1 MRIPIPKLMRFLQL
15 IKKFPYPPKDGE
27 SLLVSS
33 FNKEL
38 KERIDKIDLL
48 SFNTIKHHFDI
59 SKLPGDQNHYEEIHD
74 VYLDNRI
81 KWHEAL
87 FNIFS
92 KTPYHISRFITQGF
106 EDKLISVLNKNQYDF
121 VLMESI
127 YLAPYIPVIR
137 KFSKAKIILRAHNI
151 EHEIWERI
159 AKNTSNIIKKTYID
173 YLTNQLKTYELKH
186 IGDADIIVT
195 LTSRDLKKL
204 RNNGIKTVAH
214 VVPAGI
220 SIGNRINTA
229 FALRKPIQI
238 SFLGSLDWLP
248 NLEGLKWFINNVWD
262 NTGLKNSNTTLH
274 IAGRNTPE
282 SIFSLEN
289 NNIKV
294 HGEVRDSKEFLLSY
308 PIMVVPLLSGGGMR
322 LKILEA
328 MALGRVIISTSIG
341 FEGINATDG
350 KNILVANTAKE
361 FQEKIEFCIDNPS
374 KLKQISSNA
383 KQLFD
388 EKYETSKIVD
398 SFLAIINS
406 NK

>member
-1 MRIPIPKLMRFLQL
+1 MRFLQL

-38 KERIDKIDLL
+38 KERVDKIDLL

-59 SKLPGDQNHYEEIHD
+59 SKLPDDQNHYDEIHD

-92 KTPYHISRFITQGF
+92 KTPYHISRFISQGF
-106 EDKLISVLNKNQYDF
+106 EDKLISVLSKNQYDF

-127 YLAPYIPVIR
+127 YLAPYIPVIH

-173 YLTNQLKTYELKH
+173 YLANQLKTYELKH

-204 RNNGIKTVAH
+204 RDNGIKTVAH

-220 SIGNRINTA
+220 SIGNKINTA
-229 FALRKPIQI
+229 FVLRKPIQI

-262 NTGLKNSNTTLH
+262 NTGLKNSNTSLH

-341 FEGINATDG
+341 FEGIDATDG

-361 FQEKIEFCIDNPS
+361 FQEKLQFCIKNPS

-383 KQLFD
+383 KQLFE

-398 SFLAIINS
+398 DFLYRINAEI
-406 NK
+406 